1 MRVYTATIFLY
12 RNLIVVHNESKKE
25 LSIESTGAFVSVYYS
40 LELSSV
46 GYTEQGLSVAN
57 ALVNRE

>member
-12 RNLIVVHNESKKE
+12 RNLIVVQNESKKE
-25 LSIESTGAFVSVYYS
+25 LSIESPEAFISVYYY
-40 LELSSV
+40 LELSSF

>member
-12 RNLIVVHNESKKE
+12 RNLIVVQNESKKE
-25 LSIESTGAFVSVYYS
+25 LSIESLGAFVSVYCY
-40 LELSSV
+40 LELSSF